1 MYPPV
6 QYYTEQF
13 TLKISLCF
21 YLFISSCLLSSQ
33 PPNCQQPLVF
43 LLSPQFCSFL
53 EGHIVRI
60 TIVYSLIRLASF
72 TYLRFFLSFYGSVL
86 IFFYCLIILYCM
98 GAHCLCT
105 YLMKAILFATM
116 NKSAKIS
123 ICRFFCGHGFR
134 YIFKRMIIGLYVKTK
149 PTVAVKLPNCIIFHS
164 HQQ

>member
-1 MYPPV
+1 
-6 QYYTEQF
+6 
-13 TLKISLCF
+13 
-21 YLFISSCLLSSQ
+21 
-33 PPNCQQPLVF
+33 
-43 LLSPQFCSFL
+43 
-53 EGHIVRI
+53 
-60 TIVYSLIRLASF
+60 
-72 TYLRFFLSFYGSVL
+72 
-86 IFFYCLIILYCM
+86 M

-164 HQQ
+164 HQQWVSSSCCTSSPVDHFFIAITKVSLSNQRLFRIFHVIFLEVLVLNFIFVYDSLWVNFCKRCKVSV